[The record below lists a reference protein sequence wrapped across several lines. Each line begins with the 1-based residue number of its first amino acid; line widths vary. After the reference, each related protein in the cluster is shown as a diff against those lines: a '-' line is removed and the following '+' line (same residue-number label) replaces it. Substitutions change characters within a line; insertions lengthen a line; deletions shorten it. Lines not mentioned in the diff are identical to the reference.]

1 MARKA
6 KQSWKV
12 IPIGQ
17 IDEPK
22 GIVRM
27 DIEQEGIDELA
38 ESISEI
44 GLLQPI
50 LVATD
55 DERYEVVFGHR
66 RLLACRKLQ
75 LSDMR
80 CLVREMSQA
89 EIGIARATENIAR
102 EDLSPLEEAAT
113 YQNLIEGYKM
123 KIEDVAKKMGK
134 TGGTIKRRLDIL
146 RMPPVLQKAVHSKR
160 ISMTVAEELWAIRD
174 ETSLDYY
181 LKFAIE
187 NGCTREVA
195 RLWCKDWKDSVRR
208 QESPDG
214 NGGGD
219 PLSPFEPR
227 PTYVACDLCNE
238 AVQLGKDRVLR
249 SCPDCFALIK
259 KTLEGVK

>member
-12 IPIGQ
+12 IPIRE

-27 DIEQEGIDELA
+27 DIDPEGIDELA
-38 ESISEI
+38 ESIGEI

-50 LVATD
+50 LVAID
-55 DERYEVVFGHR
+55 GERYEVVFGHR
-66 RLLACRKLQ
+66 RLLAIRKLQ
-75 LSDMR
+75 LSETR
-80 CLVREMSQA
+80 CLVREMTQA

-123 KIEDVAKKMGK
+123 KIEHVAKKMGK
-134 TGGTIKRRLDIL
+134 TAGTIKRRLDIL
-146 RMPPVLQKAVHSKR
+146 RMPPVLQKAVHKKQ
-160 ISMTVAEELWAIRD
+160 ISMTVGEELWAIRD

-181 LKFAIE
+181 LGFAIE

-195 RLWCKDWKDSVRR
+195 RMWCQDWKDSVRR

-227 PTYVACDLCNE
+227 PTYVTCDVCE
-238 AVQLGKDRVLR
+238 GAVQLGKDKVIRA
-249 SCPDCFALIK
+249 CPDCFTLIQK
-259 KTLEGVK
+259 AAEGKS